1 MAGEPQYV
9 NETAI
14 LQRIACD
21 SRCRWKWTRH
31 ALFKMEER
39 GITKPDVKTAIM
51 TGNVVLEEY
60 KKDILWRIIGKDI
73 DGSMIFV
80 CAAVYEEEII
90 IKIVTSFPAEDR
102 DC

>member
-9 NETAI
+9 NETAT
-14 LQRIACD
+14 LQRIACV

-31 ALFKMEER
+31 ALVKMEER
-39 GITKPDVKTAIM
+39 GIAKPDVKTAIM
-51 TGNVVLEEY
+51 TGSVVLEEY

-73 DGSMIFV
+73 DGREIFV
-80 CAAVYEEEII
+80 CAAVCAEEII
-90 IKIVTSFPAEDR
+90 IKIVTSFPAEDG